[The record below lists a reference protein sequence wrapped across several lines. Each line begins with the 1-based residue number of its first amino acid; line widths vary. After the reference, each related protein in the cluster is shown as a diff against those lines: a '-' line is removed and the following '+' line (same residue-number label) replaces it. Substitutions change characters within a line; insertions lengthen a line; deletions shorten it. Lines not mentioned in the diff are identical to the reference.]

1 MFEKKYIKE
10 LKALKKERDSILKRW
25 REELDKE
32 CKALVKP
39 TYKGEYSDIIEQRK
53 CYSNLFKAITK
64 RMAGVI
70 AGHQTIF
77 KNLRVDGVDQS
88 DDGVSSIHF
97 CDKFGIGYRL
107 MLLDE
112 EFMSNGSELYLM
124 GVYPEEFFGYSYDF
138 NPERVNDVVYINYD
152 NSFELKDNKGR
163 ITTIKLYFD
172 KENKAKKYYLALVLD
187 AGGVV
192 WKHNITK
199 FVPKDLVE

>member
-1 MFEKKYIKE
+1 MSGKKYIKE
-10 LKALKKERDSILKRW
+10 LKALKKERDFILKRW
-25 REELDKE
+25 RDELDKE

-39 TYKGEYSDIIEQRK
+39 SYKGEYRDIIEQRE
-53 CYSNLFKAITK
+53 CYSNLYKAIKK
-64 RMAGVI
+64 RMAGII
-70 AGHQTIF
+70 AGNQNIF
-77 KNLRVDGVDQS
+77 KNLRVNGVDQS

-97 CDKFGIGYRL
+97 CDKFGIEYRL

-172 KENKAKKYYLALVLD
+172 KENKAKKYFLALVLD